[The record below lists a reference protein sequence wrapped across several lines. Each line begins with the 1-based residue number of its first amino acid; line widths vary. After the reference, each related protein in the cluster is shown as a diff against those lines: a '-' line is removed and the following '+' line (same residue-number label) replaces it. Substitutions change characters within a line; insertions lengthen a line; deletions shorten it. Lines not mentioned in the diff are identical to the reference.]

1 MSRNYPGGRSSN
13 GRGYRVDTIVT
24 ADELTPGDRL
34 ELGHL
39 TLTEEEI
46 VGFAQQWDPQWF
58 HTDPVAA
65 AGGHHGGVIASGI
78 HTLAVLQRL
87 CVESVYSRWAV
98 IAGRGFDRLRFTAP
112 VRPGDTVT
120 GSVHVTEVSPDETR
134 ARVTMDLEMR
144 NQDAAV
150 VLTATMT
157 VFLWRRG
164 HGPTRPREE
173 EAV

>member
-1 MSRNYPGGRSSN
+1 M
-13 GRGYRVDTIVT
+13 
-24 ADELTPGDRL
+24 
-34 ELGHL
+34 
-39 TLTEEEI
+39 
-46 VGFAQQWDPQWF
+46 
-58 HTDPVAA
+58 
-65 AGGHHGGVIASGI
+65 
-78 HTLAVLQRL
+78 
-87 CVESVYSRWAV
+87 
-98 IAGRGFDRLRFTAP
+98 
-112 VRPGDTVT
+112 T

-173 EAV
+173 EAG

>member
-87 CVESVYSRWAV
+87 WVESVYSRWAV

-173 EAV
+173 EAG